1 MDWKSVFNADPT
13 DWLLE
18 PDNPSV
24 CYYTLIDILGKSPE
38 APEVIQAKREIMES
52 GVVPRILDRQEEGGY
67 WGVPEDFYV
76 RAKYKGTVWQIIILA
91 ELGAD
96 GQDERIHRTC
106 EFILNR
112 SQDRESGGFA
122 YRSGKDGG
130 GNHDGIIPCLT
141 GNMVWSLIRFGY
153 LNDPRLQ
160 RGIDWITRYQ
170 RFDDAVPEL
179 PEGWPYTRRDNC
191 WGRHTCHMG
200 VAKALKAL
208 AEIPPEQRST
218 DITRTIEQGAEYLLR
233 HRIYKRSH
241 DTDQIAN
248 PRWLR
253 FGFPLLWGMDIPE
266 VLRVL
271 LGLGYRDERMQDA
284 LELVASKQ
292 DMQGRWLME
301 DTFNGRFLVN
311 IEKKGKPSK
320 WVTLNALR
328 VLKAASVG
336 LNPPAQ
342 RPVR

>member
-1 MDWKSVFNADPT
+1 MDWKSTLKADPT

-18 PDNPSV
+18 RDNPSV
-24 CYYTLIDILGKSPE
+24 RYFTLVDILGKALD
-38 APEVIQAKREIMES
+38 APEVIQSKRDIIES
-52 GVVPRILDRQEEGGY
+52 GAVPHILARQEEGGY
-67 WGVPEDFYV
+67 WGVPENFYV
-76 RAKYKGTVWQIIILA
+76 GAKYKGTVWQLIILA
-91 ELGAD
+91 ELGAN
-96 GQDERIHRTC
+96 GQDERIRKTC
-106 EFILNR
+106 EFILDR

-153 LNDPRLQ
+153 QNDTRLQ

-170 RFDDAVPEL
+170 RFDDAISEVPQ
-179 PEGWPYTRRDNC
+179 GWPYTRRDKC

-208 AEIPPEQRST
+208 AAIPPEQRSS
-218 DITRTIEQGAEYLLR
+218 DVADTIKRGAEYLLK
-233 HRIYKRSH
+233 HHIYRQSH
-241 DTDQIAN
+241 NLDLVAN

-253 FGFPLLWGMDIPE
+253 FGFPLLWGMDILE
-266 VLRVL
+266 VLWVL
-271 LGLGYRDERMQDA
+271 LKLGYRDERMQDA

-311 IEKKGKPSK
+311 IEQKSKPSK

-336 LNPPAQ
+336 LKT
-342 RPVR
+342 